1 MTTESNQNDT
11 NQMTNQ
17 TNQVKTE
24 QDQAA
29 NAYQKQNEQA
39 NNQHAVVNEAD
50 NSSNNGNHSITPNYN
65 GGTPVAPKQPVTPK
79 QPSNNGGFSIVPSN
93 NGQNVP
99 ETPKM
104 PAAKPKFLTNNG
116 GTSVAP
122 TPNGHK
128 EVAVTKKSSNQMISE
143 PQSKRAIHKVTN
155 SPQSNIKKNKKILPQ
170 TGEKNSVILE
180 LMGLGFIAS
189 AAALVLHDLEHRIK

>member
-1 MTTESNQNDT
+1 MKSD
-11 NQMTNQ
+11 QMTNQ

-24 QDQAA
+24 QGQTA
-29 NAYQKQNEQA
+29 NAHQKQNAQA

-50 NSSNNGNHSITPNYN
+50 DPSNNGNHPITPNYN

-116 GTSVAP
+116 STSIVP

-128 EVAVTKKSSNQMISE
+128 EVVVTKKDFNQMIFE

-155 SPQSNIKKNKKILPQ
+155 SSQSNIKKSKKILPQ
-170 TGEKNSVILE
+170 TGKKNSVILE
-180 LMGLGFIAS
+180 LIGLGFIALS
-189 AAALVLHDLEHRIK
+189 AFMIIKKLDRK

>member
-1 MTTESNQNDT
+1 MTTKSSQN
-11 NQMTNQ
+11 
-17 TNQVKTE
+17 
-24 QDQAA
+24 A
-29 NAYQKQNEQA
+29 QA

-50 NSSNNGNHSITPNYN
+50 NSITPNHNGGSGN

-128 EVAVTKKSSNQMISE
+128 EIAVTKKSSNQMISE
-143 PQSKRAIHKVTN
+143 PQSKRAIHKMTN
-155 SPQSNIKKNKKILPQ
+155 SSQSNIKKSKKILPQ
-170 TGEKNSVILE
+170 TGENDSIVLE
-180 LMGLGFIAS
+180 LIGLGFIAL
-189 AAALVLHDLEHRIK
+189 AVFMIIKKLDRK